1 MSGSANPASYAANPE
16 TAPNLR
22 TATAQQNAVWFKGGL
37 VKTTSRWAEESNDE
51 VFTKL
56 VRVGRTIGRIGGQ
69 LWCIHN
75 GKLMRQVEEPSVA
88 CPHTALWPD
97 VPHEEGHACI
107 PYEECRLC
115 LHFISPE
122 PGLKLSCCGWARE
135 ARTTTRASQ
144 NGPVT
149 HNGKG

>member
-1 MSGSANPASYAANPE
+1 MTRASPPTSFADNPK

-22 TATAQQNAVWFKGGL
+22 TAPFQQNAVWFKGGL
-37 VKTTSRWAEESNDE
+37 VKTTSRWAEEPNEE
-51 VFTKL
+51 VFSKL
-56 VRVGRTIGRIGGQ
+56 VKVGRTIGNVNDH

-75 GKLMRQVEEPSVA
+75 GKLMVQVEEPSVA

-97 VPHEEGHACI
+97 IPHEEGHACI
-107 PYEECRLC
+107 PLEECRLC

-144 NGPVT
+144 NDPVT
-149 HNGKG
+149 RNGKG